1 MPVVSNG
8 LYSNPEVGSIVSN
21 LGTAI
26 WGSPEARMK
35 RDYYNAESDAAR
47 ARAGKSD
54 AETQGIVI
62 KNNAVQQ
69 LPSIAGAFAPL
80 PGETADQHAARIG
93 QSLGV
98 LLQAGGGNASELA
111 SGLNTG
117 LGSIYALGNDDDMRR
132 SLVIGGKMPT
142 DKFAGTAE
150 RADAVAGR
158 DADAAY
164 RKDTKVANIKA
175 GADRDVAT
183 INNNGALA
191 RVYAAPVVAKR
202 GEDTYLSADDPRR
215 ASIGKDGVVH
225 GAPTVDSIR
234 ADAGQRILDL
244 PDGRTPSSNLA
255 NVFSGGA
262 GYKGPTGGTK
272 PATVNG
278 KALDDAIMAGARMV
292 PGATT
297 QNGGKYALVPEFE
310 ASFAPEKVSAARNAA
325 ADTFAQTRD
334 VQKAGQAYLD
344 TLGVTQGQ
352 TFGKP
357 SGIIGSIFG
366 DKGMQPAPTAAPAPA
381 AAAPMQI
388 PPPPQRQVGKVY
400 PTPKGN
406 LEWTG
411 TGWRQPAAQGPVY

>member
-8 LYSNPEVGSIVSN
+8 LYSNPDMGSIVSN

-35 RDYYNAESDAAR
+35 RDYYDAESQAAR
-47 ARAGKSD
+47 SRAGKSD
-54 AETQGIVI
+54 AETQGII
-62 KNNAVQQ
+62 LKNNAVQQ

-93 QSLGV
+93 NSLGI

-142 DKFAGTAE
+142 DKFAGTAQ
-150 RADAVAGR
+150 RADDVAAR
-158 DADAAY
+158 DADALY
-164 RKDTKVANIKA
+164 RKDTKVADIKA
-175 GADRDVAT
+175 GADLGVQRLRNEGEIAKVHA
-183 INNNGALA
+183 G
-191 RVYAAPVVAKR
+191 PVVAKR
-202 GEDTYLSADDPRR
+202 GEDVYLAPDDPRR

-225 GAPTVDSIR
+225 GAPTVDSVR

-244 PDGRTPSSNLA
+244 PDGQAPGSNLA

-262 GYKGPTGGTK
+262 GYKGTMAK
-272 PATVNG
+272 PAAVTG
-278 KALDDAIMAGARMV
+278 KALDDAVLAGARMV

-310 ASFAPEKVSAARNAA
+310 QTLGADKVAAARNAA
-325 ADTFAQTRD
+325 ATTYAQTRD
-334 VQKAGQAYLD
+334 VQKAGQAYLGA
-344 TLGVTQGQ
+344 LGIQ
-352 TFGKP
+352 P
-357 SGIIGSIFG
+357 G
-366 DKGMQPAPTAAPAPA
+366 DSFAKGGWLSDSRIVKYQPTSAAPPA
-381 AAAPMQI
+381 AAAPIQI
-388 PPPPQRQVGKVY
+388 PPAPQREIGKTY
-400 PTPKGN
+400 PTPKGD

-411 TGWRQPAAQGPVY
+411 TGWRVPTAKGPVY